1 MVCSCT
7 STDGHG
13 DDRSLEVN
21 TLSVFYARSLR
32 VQVLRGNVGLGLGV
46 QSRTLYPLADVGD
59 SELHT
64 LKVRLQ
70 SEGQIHAHLT
80 LTD

>member
-13 DDRSLEVN
+13 DDRSLELN

-32 VQVLRGNVGLGLGV
+32 VQVLRENVGYLTVQVLREKERLSIRSGV
-46 QSRTLYPLADVGD
+46 TRKGEVIQPFRCH
-59 SELHT
+59 E
-64 LKVRLQ
+64 KR
-70 SEGQIHAHLT
+70 
-80 LTD
+80 